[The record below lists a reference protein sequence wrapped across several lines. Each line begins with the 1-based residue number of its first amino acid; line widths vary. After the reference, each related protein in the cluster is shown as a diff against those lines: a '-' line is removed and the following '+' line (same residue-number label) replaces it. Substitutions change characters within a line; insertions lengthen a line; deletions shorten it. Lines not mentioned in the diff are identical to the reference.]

1 MTEKEIKKLKRA
13 DLLEILYYLQKE
25 IEELTKENE
34 SLKKIMENQQLS
46 LSEDELKRITKAVK
60 SATRDAVREMMQ
72 KNDSDEENNN
82 TTVNTNE
89 KGKQHN
95 GKGKNNKT

>member
-34 SLKKIMENQQLS
+34 SLKKIIENQQLS
-46 LSEDELKRITKAVK
+46 LSENEMKRITKAVK
-60 SATRDAVREMMQ
+60 SAARDAVREMMQ
-72 KNDSDEENNN
+72 KNGSDEENNN
-82 TTVNTNE
+82 TTTNTNE
-89 KGKQHN
+89 KGKNNN

>member
-1 MTEKEIKKLKRA
+1 MTDKEIKKLKRA

-46 LSEDELKRITKAVK
+46 LSENELKRITVNDELINKIVNEVNFRNGLSERK
-60 SATRDAVREMMQ
+60 L
-72 KNDSDEENNN
+72 KNE
-82 TTVNTNE
+82 
-89 KGKQHN
+89 
-95 GKGKNNKT
+95 

>member
-1 MTEKEIKKLKRA
+1 MTDKEIKKLKRA

-46 LSEDELKRITKAVK
+46 LSENELKRITKAVK
-60 SATRDAVREMMQ
+60 SVTRDAVREMMQ
-72 KNDSDEENNN
+72 KDDLDEENNN
-82 TTVNTNE
+82 TTANTNE

>member
-1 MTEKEIKKLKRA
+1 MTDKEIKKLKRA

-46 LSEDELKRITKAVK
+46 LSENELKRITKAVK
-60 SATRDAVREMMQ
+60 SATRDVVREMMQ
-72 KNDSDEENNN
+72 KDDLDEENNN
-82 TTVNTNE
+82 TTANTNE